1 MILFGWRVFMSFDF
15 IFLSADATQ
24 KEKNLQVDVD
34 DSEDLKLAGN
44 SSTQLSEGPSTRG
57 K

>member
-15 IFLSADATQ
+15 IFLSADVTQ